1 MGGAPPP
8 PLDFAPQGVKNGHFS
23 EGSRRGPGGHLQTPE
38 DQRPV
43 GWAGRTPTTHDPTST
58 QAACERAPEEGDPGG
73 AWRPG
78 RSPAGKAEEGN
89 PPPEDQALQAP
100 GPPGARLVSRVEV
113 IRADHWVTAQMH
125 PCRHPPSDQ
134 GSPRH
139 PEAPDHHE
147 VDTPPFGPN
156 PTNSPNGH
164 PRPAAPTI
172 RPRRSR
178 FVHPPGPDPRRGA
191 SKLTPLALRLGLRC

>member
-1 MGGAPPP
+1 MAT
-8 PLDFAPQGVKNGHFS
+8 F
-23 EGSRRGPGGHLQTPE
+23 RRGPGGAPEAIETPE
-38 DQRPV
+38 DQSQEGWVGGHPLPTILCANARQRPQ
-43 GWAGRTPTTHDPTST
+43 GIAM
-58 QAACERAPEEGDPGG
+58 APGG
-73 AWRPG
+73 GGSWGSLKAGPIPG
-78 RSPAGKAEEGN
+78 REGGGRQPPSGRMKAI
-89 PPPEDQALQAP
+89 QAP